1 MARQSQRIKAE
12 QQANQ
17 EVEERMTTALQDLLP
32 KTGGE
37 PKRRKRVITCTAEDI
52 IRERDERGLSW
63 AQVAANLD
71 LGSPGAARK
80 AYTDL
85 TGRPHTDSQMQGRR
99 APRGSGV
106 RVSGRKTFAVQWDD
120 DSDQDEIET
129 RLNGVWVEESGEPGS
144 KSYTPGHWSGSTI
157 TVARRYGIEE
167 VRVGHVMAFSFGKDG
182 NKPLTVEIR
191 EGSNHCFRAFYVRDI
206 KEVR

>member
-12 QQANQ
+12 QQADK
-17 EVEERMTTALQDLLP
+17 EVEEFMATAVAE
-32 KTGGE
+32 T
-37 PKRRKRVITCTAEDI
+37 KRRKRVITCSAEDI

-144 KSYTPGHWSGSTI
+144 KSYVPGHWSGSTI
-157 TVARRYGIEE
+157 TVHRKYGIEE

>member
-12 QQANQ
+12 QQADK
-17 EVEERMTTALQDLLP
+17 EVEEFMATAVAE
-32 KTGGE
+32 T
-37 PKRRKRVITCTAEDI
+37 KRRKRVITCSAEDI